1 VDDGFD
7 RSAESA
13 APPKDCH
20 PKDCDAAIAMNDDK
34 HNGGLIQIK
43 KQEDVCPGKKSK
55 INLADVR
62 ERIDFAVADD
72 AERKTG
78 PQYWRSL
85 QELAGSEEF
94 QEALHREFPKGAS
107 EWLDTVSRRGFLKV
121 MGASLG
127 LAGLTTAT
135 GCVKLPKETIVP
147 YVRQPEGVIP
157 GRPMYYATAVTLG
170 GYASPVLVESHL
182 GRPTKIE
189 GNNLHPASLGGTDIF
204 TQASILSLYDP
215 DRSQTVNSL
224 GDVRSW
230 QHFLDAIRGPLSA
243 QKNLQGAGIRI
254 LTPTISSP
262 TLADQL
268 RNFLKTYP
276 QAKWHVWEPVNRD
289 NVLEGAKLAFGQ
301 PVETRYDF
309 SKADVIVS
317 LDADFLYAGYPGN
330 TKYIRDFAN
339 RRNPP
344 KVDPNDYLEDRAG
357 GETLPGMNRLY
368 VIESTPSSTGAK
380 ADHRV
385 GVRAGDIEYA
395 FHAIHGI
402 ELLKGNFP
410 GWSSEQQ
417 AVLAKAY
424 RDLPRT
430 PGKSIVLVGD
440 HQPPLLHALAHQMN
454 LELGNVGS
462 TIFYTDPVDANPVN
476 QTESIKELVADM
488 RGGKVDLLIILGGNP
503 AYDAPADLNF
513 ADALKNGNIPLR
525 VHYGLHQNETAEL
538 CQWHVPATHEL
549 ESWGDARAY
558 DGTVSIIQPLIAPLY
573 NGKSEIE
580 FVALL
585 NGQADATGYDLT
597 RAYWQKQHA
606 GGDFEQFWRKSL
618 HDGWI
623 EGTTFAP
630 KSLSVRSGS
639 IPLAAESNS
648 SAIELNIR
656 RDPTIYDGHFSN
668 NGWLQELPKPMTK
681 LTWDNAVLIG
691 PKMAERLGIAS
702 EDVVE
707 LELNGKKIQGPVWIQ
722 AGHPDNSVTIT
733 LGYGR
738 KRAGRVGTGQGFNA
752 YELRTT
758 ANPWIA
764 SGVKITKTGA
774 TYPLA
779 DTQGMQSME
788 TPDGATRPLVRETT
802 LEEYK
807 KEPNF
812 AKEEETPYDVTLY
825 ENYPYKEEKYAWG
838 MAIDLNKCVG
848 CNNCMIACQSENNIA
863 VVGKEQTHL
872 GRHMHWI
879 RIDTYYEGDRDNPR
893 AFFQPV
899 PCMQCENAPCEVVC
913 PVGATNH
920 STEGLN
926 DMVYNRCVGTRYC
939 SNNCPYKVR
948 RFNFL
953 LFSDW
958 DTPQY
963 KLMRNPDVTVRSRG
977 VMEKCTYC
985 IQRINERRIDT
996 ETASVREGKDIRI
1009 GDELQT
1015 ACQQSCPAGA
1025 IVFGNINDPNSNV
1038 SKWKAQARN
1047 YSLLGELNTRPRTT
1061 YLAEVR
1067 NPNPELEG

>member
-1 VDDGFD
+1 
-7 RSAESA
+7 
-13 APPKDCH
+13 
-20 PKDCDAAIAMNDDK
+20 MTNDEK
-34 HNGGLIQIK
+34 NNGGLIQIK
-43 KQEDVCPGKKSK
+43 TREDICPGKKSTLDL
-55 INLADVR
+55 NAVR
-62 ERIDFAVADD
+62 EKIDQATAHD
-72 AERKTG
+72 AGLAEKEKTG
-78 PQYWRSL
+78 PEYWRSL
-85 QELAGSEEF
+85 EELVGSEAF
-94 QEALHREFPKGAS
+94 QSALHREFPKGAS
-107 EWLDTVSRRGFLKV
+107 EWVDSVSRRGFLKV

-127 LAGLTTAT
+127 LAGLTATT
-135 GCVKLPKETIVP
+135 GCVRLPSEPIVP

-189 GNNLHPASLGGTDIF
+189 GNDLHPASLGGTDIF
-204 TQASILSLYDP
+204 TQASILGLYDP
-215 DRSQTVNSL
+215 DRSQTVTSM

-230 QHFLDAIRGPLSA
+230 QAFMSAIRGPLSA
-243 QKNLQGAGIRI
+243 QKAVQGAGIRI

-268 RNFLKTYP
+268 RNFLKIYP
-276 QAKWHVWEPVNRD
+276 QAKWHVYEPVNRD

-301 PVETRYDF
+301 PVETRYDL

-317 LDADFLYAGYPGN
+317 LDADFLSAGFPGN
-330 TKYIRDFAN
+330 TKYIRDFAY
-339 RRNPP
+339 RRNPDAP
-344 KVDPNDYLEDRAG
+344 
-357 GETLPGMNRLY
+357 MNRLY
-368 VIESTPSSTGAK
+368 VIESTPTTTGAK
-380 ADHRV
+380 ADHRWPASAMQFV
-385 GVRAGDIEYA
+385 WSAQDLFYGIATKGDSMN
-395 FHAIHGI
+395 GS
-402 ELLKGNFP
+402 KG
-410 GWSSEQQ
+410 
-417 AVLAKAY
+417 LAPIV
-424 RDLPRT
+424 RDLVDHL
-430 PGKSIVLVGD
+430 GASVVVAGD
-440 HQPPLLHALAHQMN
+440 HQPPIVHAMAHAIN
-454 LELGNVGS
+454 AKLGNVGK
-462 TIFYTDPVDANPVN
+462 TVFYTDPVDANPIN
-476 QTESIKELVADM
+476 QAESIKELAADM
-488 RGGKVDLLIILGGNP
+488 QAGKVDLLIILNGNP
-503 AYDAPADLNF
+503 AYNAPADLNF
-513 ADALKNGNIPLR
+513 AELLKSNKVPLR

-538 CQWHVPATHEL
+538 CQWHVPAAHEL

-585 NGQADATGYDLT
+585 SGQADATGYDLT
-597 RAYWQKQHA
+597 RAYWQKQHSGA
-606 GGDFEQFWRKSL
+606 DFEQFWRKSL

-623 EGTTFAP
+623 EGTTSNP
-630 KSLSVRSGS
+630 KPVQAKSGDFGGGAVRDGD
-639 IPLAAESNS
+639 PN
-648 SAIELNIR
+648 AIELNIR
-656 RDPTIYDGHFSN
+656 RDPTIYDGQFSN

-681 LTWDNAVLIG
+681 LTWDNAILIG
-691 PKMAERLGIAS
+691 PKMAQRLNITT

-707 LELNGKKIQGPVWIQ
+707 LELNGKKVTGPVWIQ

-738 KRAGRVGTGQGFNA
+738 THAGRVGTAQGFNA
-752 YELRTT
+752 YALRTS

-764 SGVKITKTGA
+764 SGVKISKTGA
-774 TYPLA
+774 TYKLA
-779 DTQGMQSME
+779 STQGYQSMD
-788 TPDGATRPLVRETT
+788 TPDGAHRPLVRETT

-807 KEPNF
+807 KDPAF
-812 AKEEETPYDVTLY
+812 AKEDEVPKDLTLY
-825 ENYPYKEEKYAWG
+825 EPYPYDKEDYAWG
-838 MAIDLNKCVG
+838 MTIDLNSCVG
-848 CNNCMIACQSENNIA
+848 CNNCMLACQSENNIA
-863 VVGKEQTHL
+863 VVGKEQVVI

-879 RIDTYYEGDRDNPR
+879 RVDAYYQGDRDNPK

-953 LFSDW
+953 LFQDW
-958 DTPQY
+958 ETPQY
-963 KLMRNPDVTVRSRG
+963 KMMRNPDVSIRSRG

-985 IQRINERRIDT
+985 IQRINEKRIDA
-996 ETASVREGKDIRI
+996 ETASVREEKKILI

-1025 IVFGNINDPNSNV
+1025 IVFGNINDPNSKV
-1038 SKWKAQARN
+1038 SKLKAQSRN

-1067 NPNPELEG
+1067 NPNPELKS